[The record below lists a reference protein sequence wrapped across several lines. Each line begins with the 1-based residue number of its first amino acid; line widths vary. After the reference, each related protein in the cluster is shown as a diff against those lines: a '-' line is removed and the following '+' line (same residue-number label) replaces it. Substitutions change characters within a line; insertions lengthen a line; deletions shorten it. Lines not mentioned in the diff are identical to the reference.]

1 MQTRSRTVE
10 MPSGLSLPLAFGMNT
25 RLIRSVSLLPERK
38 RQFSQPPLDP
48 ICLDIREVLTI
59 HTRCAL
65 VGAALG
71 IGVRQNVLAADL
83 VVQGVKAITR
93 CCLRFRVQRH
103 LQFLNTVRS

>member
-1 MQTRSRTVE
+1 
-10 MPSGLSLPLAFGMNT
+10 MNT
-25 RLIRSVSLLPERK
+25 RSDRFRSVDRLPERK

-71 IGVRQNVLAADL
+71 IGMRQDVLAADL
-83 VVQGVKAITR
+83 VVQGVEAITGF
-93 CCLRFRVQRH
+93 CLRFRVQRR
-103 LQFLNTVRS
+103 LQLLNTVRS